1 MGPAPDHPDAPTLA
15 GDHGAG
21 DRDRNRR
28 DQGGKV
34 TLLVAGAALV
44 GLGVAVALG
53 ARARSRTPNDRRIR
67 IEQHVTINRS
77 PEELYR
83 VWRNLEGLPQIMRH
97 LESVSEL
104 TEGRSRWT
112 AKAPLGQSVSWEAE
126 ITQDLPGQIIA
137 WRSLAGADVK
147 NAGSVSFTALPGA
160 RGTDLKVV
168 LAYEPPAGKV
178 GAALAKLFGE
188 EPEMQL
194 REDLRRFKQ
203 RMETGEVATTEGQP
217 SGRA

>member
-1 MGPAPDHPDAPTLA
+1 M
-15 GDHGAG
+15 
-21 DRDRNRR
+21 
-28 DQGGKV
+28 